1 MNGDIEQPA
10 EIAPGAADHAGW
22 QQAPNVREPAPEHD
36 EVLDKFR
43 SDTLM
48 SLRRTLGRIPE
59 RPRFQ
64 DWRNSG
70 RLALGAALGAI
81 PGLFGMV
88 NYPWE
93 VGVLYLIVV
102 GILFLVAGLC
112 YRAARGMQEDRSV
125 TLRHAIDDLDHVLEF
140 YGLPIPAD
148 QPEPPLPARSLRK
161 KLGELV
167 AGSEV
172 G

>member
-1 MNGDIEQPA
+1 MNGEAEHPA
-10 EIAPGAADHAGW
+10 EIAPEAVARAGW

-36 EVLDKFR
+36 EILEKFR
-43 SDTLM
+43 SDTLI
-48 SLRRTLGRIPE
+48 SLRRTLSRIPE

-70 RLALGAALGAI
+70 RLALGAALGAV

-93 VGVLYLIVV
+93 VGALYVIVV

-112 YRAARGMQEDRSV
+112 YRAARGMQEDRST
-125 TLRHAIDDLDHVLEF
+125 TLRHAIEDLDHVLKF
-140 YGLPIPAD
+140 YGLPIPTDESETPSAK
-148 QPEPPLPARSLRK
+148 SLRV

-167 AGSEV
+167 AGSEQ